1 MRAGWL
7 SNSIIAGLLLAF
19 AGLPGAPA
27 TAAADPS
34 LGTPSAGSDAPGN
47 RVTPLPGTV
56 ALTFDDGPHPVWT
69 PYILDV
75 LAAYGVKATF
85 FVTTAKVAVYPEIT
99 RRIIAEGHSLQ
110 NHGHDHPVLTG
121 LSDFRVAWRVTRGA
135 EDIAAVAGV
144 LPTCFRPPF
153 GITSPRVNRI
163 INEHGHQVVMWTHD
177 SGDYAHQSSRILL
190 ERSLQ
195 WGVGDIVVMH
205 DTNGYLYDEGVL
217 EQMIEGIAARGI
229 GFSSICANPVA
240 GSGSGSA
247 LPARRADPT
256 ARGPFLVL

>member
-1 MRAGWL
+1 MKTTRSLVVVAGVIL
-7 SNSIIAGLLLAF
+7 
-19 AGLPGAPA
+19 
-27 TAAADPS
+27 AAAVPAS
-34 LGTPSAGSDAPGN
+34 AVAVAAAEPVNPPTVVETPVTPGI